1 MNETTRS
8 AWRSCGRI
16 GGGVRLAA
24 VELGQHLV
32 GRVAAARAVA
42 VHLPLPPQILRGSEE
57 HPHVVDVPHLR
68 RVVAEETLDDREALG
83 SDVDRRPERAVS
95 VSVDGLQDRL
105 AGPQVAQMLSHYVHV
120 VALGIERGDVPLRA
134 QLAVVAVVVV
144 RADVRDLV
152 LAENAD
158 EAPGEGRLARRR
170 VADDAEYGGPGHRL
184 ALPFYPPSVP
194 KTLLFRRSSASI
206 VISSSRRSA
215 RSDSNSR
222 LAWRRRA
229 RSMALR
235 ILRPCAKRGLRRR
248 RSMYSRKAGSASGE
262 KRYD

>member
-1 MNETTRS
+1 MPFPALPMNGERSGWGRPSRSRSSAASFSASPVSPDMNETTRS

-83 SDVDRRPERAVS
+83 SDVDRRPERAVG

-170 VADDAEYGGPGHRL
+170 VADDAEYGGPGHRSRS
-184 ALPFYPPSVP
+184 FNRPSG
-194 KTLLFRRSSASI
+194 RRRCSSAGPLPRS
-206 VISSSRRSA
+206 RSA
-215 RSDSNSR
+215 L
-222 LAWRRRA
+222 LARA
-229 RSMALR
+229 PTRTR
-235 ILRPCAKRGLRRR
+235 T
-248 RSMYSRKAGSASGE
+248 AGSPRA
-262 KRYD
+262 